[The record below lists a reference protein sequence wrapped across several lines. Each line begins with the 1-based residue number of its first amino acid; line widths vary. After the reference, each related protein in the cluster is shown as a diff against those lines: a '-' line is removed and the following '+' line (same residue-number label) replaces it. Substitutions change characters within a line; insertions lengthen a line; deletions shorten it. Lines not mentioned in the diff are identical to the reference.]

1 MNSAG
6 HETIPLLKKEHC
18 LQVGVTK
25 IFFKAGVLGY
35 MEETCNRMQGGAL
48 HVHPK

>member
-1 MNSAG
+1 MKPWLS
-6 HETIPLLKKEHC
+6 

-35 MEETCNRMQGGAL
+35 VEETFNRMQGG
-48 HVHPK
+48 